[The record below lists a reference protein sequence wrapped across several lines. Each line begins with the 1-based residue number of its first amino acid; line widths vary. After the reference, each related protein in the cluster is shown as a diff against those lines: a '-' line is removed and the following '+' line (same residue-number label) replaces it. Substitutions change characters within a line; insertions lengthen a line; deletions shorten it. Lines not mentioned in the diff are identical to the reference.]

1 MKKFI
6 GRLLLFLAL
15 LALLVIPF
23 NAFLDPFNVF
33 HWNSIRDNGVEP
45 NKNYIKT
52 QFVLAHKDQY
62 DSYLFGSSRA
72 GFIDVSLLPEGN
84 WYNFSYSEGL
94 PAEQY
99 ETLLTLISH
108 GEIPERVYL
117 SLDNISYLVDPAYHD
132 NQLYRKE
139 YPYEGSFR
147 DKFQFFVSYLDTVT
161 TIESLSVVG
170 GYEGDTKALRE
181 RMYTTGC
188 EDLNLERAFDDSQT
202 APYWADYYE
211 PRVDEAI
218 EEIRMFVELCDEYDI
233 ELTVFTNPLY
243 ITTYEKSLEKRYL
256 EFLEKL
262 AYVTPYYNFSSYN
275 IITMDSSYYYETSHY
290 TPEAAAIMMDIIEN
304 GIDEDAMYAQAFG
317 FYVTEENVSDFILI
331 VYHQAIVTGVLE
343 YTGPSF
349 L

>member
-6 GRLLLFLAL
+6 GRLVLFLVL

-23 NAFLDPFNVF
+23 NALLDPYNVF
-33 HWNSIRDNGVEP
+33 HWNSVRDNGVEP

-52 QFVLAHKDQY
+52 RFVLAHKDQY

-72 GFIDVSLLPEGN
+72 GFIDVSLLPEGK

-99 ETLLTLISH
+99 ETLRALILG

-117 SLDNISYLVDPAYHD
+117 SLDNISYLVDPAYHE

-139 YPYEGSFR
+139 YPYEGSLK
-147 DKFQFFVSYLDTVT
+147 DKFYFFVSYLDTVT
-161 TIESLSVVG
+161 TIESLSVVEE
-170 GYEGDTKALRE
+170 YEGDTKALRE

-188 EDLNLERAFDDSQT
+188 EDLNLEKAFDESQT

-211 PRVDEAI
+211 PRIDEAI
-218 EEIRMFVELCDEYDI
+218 EEIRKIVELCDEYDI

-243 ITTYEKSLEKRYL
+243 ITTYEKAVEKRYL
-256 EFLEKL
+256 DFLEQL

-275 IITMDSSYYYETSHY
+275 EISMNSKYYYETSHY
-290 TPEAAAIMMDIIEN
+290 TPEAAAIIMDIIEN
-304 GIDEDAMYAQAFG
+304 GGDEHTMYAQGFG
-317 FYVTEENVSDFILI
+317 FYVTEDNVDEFMAI
-331 VYHQAIVTGVLE
+331 VRHQAYVTGALK
-343 YTGPSF
+343 YTGQ
-349 L
+349 